1 MSVNNAD
8 KIKSPALSAL
18 LVLGAGCLWGFM
30 GLLVRSTDSLGLD
43 SMDICFLRA
52 LVTSAVVLSL
62 TEPRSSSSYP
72 AREVYSPV
80 TSTSAT
86 LYRLTGI
93 AISLS
98 S

>member
-43 SMDICFLRA
+43 SMDICF
-52 LVTSAVVLSL
+52 
-62 TEPRSSSSYP
+62 
-72 AREVYSPV
+72 
-80 TSTSAT
+80 
-86 LYRLTGI
+86 
-93 AISLS
+93 
-98 S
+98 